1 MESSNHLP
9 LQAHQS
15 IDFGELANNR
25 FVVKRDGNKE
35 YYDSAILLKYLTGC
49 LTGLNEENFNLDL
62 IVDKVTKGLYN
73 GKSLSNYL
81 TLSINSS

>member
-25 FVVKRDGNKE
+25 LVVKRDGNKE
-35 YYDSAILLKYLTGC
+35 YYDPAILLKYLTGC
-49 LTGLNEENFNLDL
+49 LTGLN
-62 IVDKVTKGLYN
+62 
-73 GKSLSNYL
+73 
-81 TLSINSS
+81 